1 MALNSTI
8 YRFTI
13 NLSDM
18 DRGIYETQSVH
29 VALHPSET
37 EARMVIRL
45 LAYAINYKERLSF
58 TKGLS
63 EDAEPDLWR
72 KSYSDEI
79 EQWIEVGLPD
89 AKRLKKAHNQSQS
102 LLVYAYGG
110 QSVDTWFAQV
120 KKQVRQQ
127 TSTQVF
133 RAPMA
138 SIDTFAAQLERT
150 MELSI
155 MIQDGVLTL
164 TWADQMLDMQFE
176 EMTE

>member
-1 MALNSTI
+1 
-8 YRFTI
+8 
-13 NLSDM
+13 
-18 DRGIYETQSVH
+18 
-29 VALHPSET
+29 
-37 EARMVIRL
+37 
-45 LAYAINYKERLSF
+45 
-58 TKGLS
+58 
-63 EDAEPDLWR
+63 
-72 KSYSDEI
+72 
-79 EQWIEVGLPD
+79 
-89 AKRLKKAHNQSQS
+89 
-102 LLVYAYGG
+102 LVYAYGG

-127 TSTQVF
+127 TSTRVF